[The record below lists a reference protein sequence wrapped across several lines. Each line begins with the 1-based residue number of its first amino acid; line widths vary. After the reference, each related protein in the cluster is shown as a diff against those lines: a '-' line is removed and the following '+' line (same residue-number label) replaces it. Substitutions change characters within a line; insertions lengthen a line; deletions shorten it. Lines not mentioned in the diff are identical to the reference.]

1 MVAKQLYEQSLQ
13 LDLVADAVL
22 SGGVIAYPTEG
33 VWGLGCNP
41 MDEVAVN
48 RVLQLKQRPAS
59 KGLILVA
66 GSRDQFQQC
75 LVEIPDFPAMP
86 GPTTWLVRHGGLTPE
101 WVSGGREKV
110 AIRVSQ
116 HPLIMA
122 ICAKV
127 GMPIVSTSAN
137 PSSMEPA
144 SSAEQVRHYFGD
156 LVDVIVPG
164 SLGGASGAS
173 QIIDW
178 ETKEVARGPAA

>member
-1 MVAKQLYEQSLQ
+1 
-13 LDLVADAVL
+13 
-22 SGGVIAYPTEG
+22 
-33 VWGLGCNP
+33 
-41 MDEVAVN
+41 
-48 RVLQLKQRPAS
+48 
-59 KGLILVA
+59 
-66 GSRDQFQQC
+66 
-75 LVEIPDFPAMP
+75 
-86 GPTTWLVRHGGLTPE
+86 
-101 WVSGGREKV
+101 
-110 AIRVSQ
+110 
-116 HPLIMA
+116 MA